1 MKIQP
6 GEDAETEKEI
16 MVKRMLPP
24 RMITTTNQT
33 RRKIQMNLL
42 VSRKIL
48 AI

>member
-16 MVKRMLPP
+16 MVIGMLHQ